1 MTGIWC
7 RMGKD
12 MNDTTGTSSGGLK
25 GSFGSKGTKV
35 NQIPYG
41 HPHAAQIIAEA
52 RAKLLLTD
60 IGQKLVKVWDAFNIP
75 VHVIKGNGETGF
87 SIELGTIY
95 VQASGAVKSASPDI
109 VLGMVKALREADLEY
124 AGDKMPDPMKDV
136 MAYATFMHARNM
148 ETVVCMSQ
156 FVKEL
161 TNSSEYQEFLDSLPQ
176 LGLNGVYQAYCNG
189 ASDEEI
195 YIEYAKAYD
204 TMRGN

>member
-1 MTGIWC
+1 
-7 RMGKD
+7 
-12 MNDTTGTSSGGLK
+12 MNDTTGTDSGGLK

-41 HPHAAQIIAEA
+41 HPQGETIVKEA
-52 RAKLLLTD
+52 REKLVLTD
-60 IGQKLVKVWDAFNIP
+60 IGQKLAKVWDTFRIP
-75 VHVIKGNGETGF
+75 VHVVKGNGETGF
-87 SIELGTIY
+87 SIDLNTIY
-95 VQASGAVKSASPDI
+95 IQTPGTTKAATPEI

-136 MAYATFMHARNM
+136 MAYAAFMHARNM
-148 ETVVCMSQ
+148 ETIVCMCQ

-161 TNSSEYQEFLDSLPQ
+161 TNSLEFTVFLDTLPK
-176 LGLNGVYQAYCNG
+176 LGLNGVYKAYING